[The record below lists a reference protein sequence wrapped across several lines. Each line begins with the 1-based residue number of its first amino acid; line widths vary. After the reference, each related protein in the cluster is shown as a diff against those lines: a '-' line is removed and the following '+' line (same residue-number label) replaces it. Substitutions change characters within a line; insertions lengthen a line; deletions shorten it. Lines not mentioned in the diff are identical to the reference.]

1 MAMKSKG
8 LVKLVEECGELTQV
22 AAKRIAYPTGP
33 HPDEYDEGRYE
44 KPLNRRIED
53 EMGDV
58 MAAIRFTAGK
68 LGLDWTK
75 IMQRSAEKHAR
86 FQEWDKPKRYR
97 AFDLTGRV
105 HPVKRSRSS

>member
-22 AAKRIAYPTGP
+22 AAKRIAYPRGK
-33 HPDEYDEGRYE
+33 HPDEYRE
-44 KPLNRRIED
+44 KALNERIED

-75 IMQRSAEKHAR
+75 IMRRSTKKHHR
-86 FQEWDKPKRYR
+86 FQEWDR
-97 AFDLTGRV
+97 G
-105 HPVKRSRSS
+105 VK

>member
-22 AAKRIAYPTGP
+22 AAKRIAYPTGK
-33 HPDEYDEGRYE
+33 HPDEYRE
-44 KPLNRRIED
+44 KPLNRRITD

-68 LGLDWTK
+68 LGLDWSK
-75 IMQRSAEKHAR
+75 IMRRSAEKHAR

-105 HPVKRSRSS
+105 HPVKRVRR